1 MVDWKKFI
9 LIAFFIVF
17 LDQITKFLMKDV
29 HFGLFNY
36 VTNTGAAFSLFTG
49 FNFILALISLVV
61 IVFIVYFYKKNG
73 KLLLP
78 LAFLL
83 GGTIGNLIDRVFFG
97 YVRDFIDLK
106 VWPVFNVADS
116 FNVIGVAIICY
127 LIIRN
132 KI

>member
-1 MVDWKKFI
+1 MKKFI

-61 IVFIVYFYKKNG
+61 IVFIVYFYKKND

-106 VWPVFNVADS
+106 FWPVFNVADS

>member
-61 IVFIVYFYKKNG
+61 IVFIVYFYKKN
-73 KLLLP
+73 
-78 LAFLL
+78 
-83 GGTIGNLIDRVFFG
+83 
-97 YVRDFIDLK
+97 
-106 VWPVFNVADS
+106 
-116 FNVIGVAIICY
+116 
-127 LIIRN
+127 
-132 KI
+132 